1 MQVPNKMVG
10 IEGDTRPVS
19 GPNSPVNIEM
29 TKKRRMNWDEV
40 AGGNQNEANATGA
53 NNNNNPNQGLVK
65 DHLQMERRK
74 MGEWNVL
81 YLVTTTTALSF
92 LRESVQCDKRAGYV
106 QGDKGMMYG
115 WF

>member
-1 MQVPNKMVG
+1 MSKTTSVATHFITIFIYSPILISCAALGAMQVPNKMVG

-40 AGGNQNEANATGA
+40 AGGNQNEANATVA

-65 DHLQMERRK
+65 DHLQMDRRK
-74 MGEWNVL
+74 MGEWNL
-81 YLVTTTTALSF
+81 
-92 LRESVQCDKRAGYV
+92 
-106 QGDKGMMYG
+106 MYINI
-115 WF
+115 